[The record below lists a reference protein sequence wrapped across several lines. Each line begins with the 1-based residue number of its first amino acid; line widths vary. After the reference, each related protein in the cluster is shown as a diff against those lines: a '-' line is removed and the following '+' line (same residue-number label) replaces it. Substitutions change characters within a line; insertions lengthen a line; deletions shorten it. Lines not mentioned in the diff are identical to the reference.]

1 MLDEHLGAPGCD
13 ELGGSACMMDVI
25 DGYLDERP
33 VYLIRLDGDLPEFRD
48 RFVLEEVP
56 GIPNGT
62 LWHVVGRQPT
72 GAGRLMRATPL
83 RATSGSPV

>member
-1 MLDEHLGAPGCD
+1 MTIIDDRTMLDEHLGSPGCD

-56 GIPNGT
+56 GIPDGT
-62 LWHVVGRQPT
+62 IWHVVGRQPAD
-72 GAGRLMRATPL
+72 GG
-83 RATSGSPV
+83 